1 LLKKKLRNLNFLR
14 HILSNGSRNMINK
27 TLKSHIQGLT
37 IFLVLLIV
45 FTACHKK
52 KKPFLLLPL
61 MDGGSGGSGSIFIPA
76 RGEIDDSFNSSGYQ
90 VLEVITGNHGFGQ
103 SLGIQSNGKILLGG
117 YCGNTAKDFCIVRFK
132 SDGSIDTNFGSSGK
146 VITNDG
152 DDDYALS
159 LKVLS
164 DDRIMLGGYC
174 DDNIGNNYF
183 CYARYGS
190 DGTYQTSG
198 YMSISASLSDYAMS
212 LVVESMEDK
221 FNPGKFLLGGY
232 CNDQFC
238 LARLDFSGSFDT
250 SFNSSGYV
258 IKNIPTASDIGRS
271 LALQSDGKILLGGT
285 CDNRFCIARF
295 NSDGSLDTVN
305 FGSPNGYVVQD
316 ISTGS
321 DNGNSLVLQPDGK
334 ILLGG
339 TCDNKFCVARFNS
352 DGSSDTTF
360 GTGGYFILD
369 IPSSNPDNARSLL
382 LQPDGKILLGGFCFT
397 GGIQKFC
404 IARIK

>member
-14 HILSNGSRNMINK
+14 HILSRGSRNMINK

-117 YCGNTAKDFCIVRFK
+117 YCYSGDPTYNKDFCIVRFN
-132 SDGSIDTNFGSSGK
+132 SDGSIDTDFGLSGK
-146 VITNDG
+146 VITNVRG
-152 DDDYALS
+152 DDNALS

-174 DDNIGNNYF
+174 DDNSDSNYF

-190 DGTYQTSG
+190 DGSYQTSDDVN
-198 YMSISASLSDYAMS
+198 ISNTGFDFATS
-212 LVVESMEDK
+212 LVVES
-221 FNPGKFLLGGY
+221 PAKFLLGGY
-232 CNDQFC
+232 CDADQFC
-238 LARLDFSGSFDT
+238 LARLNFSDISAG
-250 SFNSSGYV
+250 
-258 IKNIPTASDIGRS
+258 SDIGNS

-285 CDNRFCIARF
+285 CDNKFCIARF
-295 NSDGSLDTVN
+295 NSDGSLDTTS
-305 FGSPNGYVVQD
+305 FGSGNGYVVQD

-321 DNGNSLVLQPDGK
+321 DIGYSLAIQPDGK

-352 DGSSDTTF
+352 DGSLDTTF
-360 GTGGYFILD
+360 GTG
-369 IPSSNPDNARSLL
+369 
-382 LQPDGKILLGGFCFT
+382 
-397 GGIQKFC
+397 
-404 IARIK
+404 

>member
-117 YCGNTAKDFCIVRFK
+117 YCYSGDPTYNKDFCIVRFN
-132 SDGSIDTNFGSSGK
+132 SDGSIDTDFGLSGK
-146 VITNDG
+146 VITNVRG
-152 DDDYALS
+152 DDNALS

-174 DDNIGNNYF
+174 DDNSDSNYF

-190 DGTYQTSG
+190 DGSYQTSDDVN
-198 YMSISASLSDYAMS
+198 ISNTGFDFATS
-212 LVVESMEDK
+212 LVVES
-221 FNPGKFLLGGY
+221 PAKFLLGGY
-232 CNDQFC
+232 CDADQFC
-238 LARLDFSGSFDT
+238 LARLNFSGGVD
-250 SFNSSGYV
+250 
-258 IKNIPTASDIGRS
+258 
-271 LALQSDGKILLGGT
+271 
-285 CDNRFCIARF
+285 
-295 NSDGSLDTVN
+295 
-305 FGSPNGYVVQD
+305 GYVVQD

-321 DNGNSLVLQPDGK
+321 DIGYSLAIQPDGK

-352 DGSSDTTF
+352 DGSLDTTF
-360 GTGGYFILD
+360 GTG
-369 IPSSNPDNARSLL
+369 
-382 LQPDGKILLGGFCFT
+382 
-397 GGIQKFC
+397 
-404 IARIK
+404 

>member
-1 LLKKKLRNLNFLR
+1 
-14 HILSNGSRNMINK
+14 MINK
-27 TLKSHIQGLT
+27 TLKNHIQGLT

-90 VLEVITGNHGFGQ
+90 VLDVITGNHGFGR
-103 SLGIQSNGKILLGG
+103 SLGIQSNGKILLVG
-117 YCGNTAKDFCIVRFK
+117 YCGSPKDFCIVRFN
-132 SDGSIDTNFGSSGK
+132 SDGSIDTDFGSSGK
-146 VITNDG
+146 VITNVSNNDN
-152 DDDYALS
+152 ALS
-159 LKVLS
+159 LKVLP

-174 DDNIGNNYF
+174 DDNSGNFYF
-183 CYARYGS
+183 CYARYDS
-190 DGTYQTSG
+190 DGTNQTFG
-198 YMSISASLSDYAMS
+198 YVNNIGGPDSDYAMS
-212 LVVESMEDK
+212 LVVESMGDK
-221 FNPGKFLLGGY
+221 FNPGKFLLGGH

-238 LARLDFSGSFDT
+238 IARLDFSGSFDN

-258 IKNIPTASDIGRS
+258 IKDIPTTASDIGQS
-271 LALQSDGKILLGGT
+271 LVLQPDGKILLGGY
-285 CDNRFCIARF
+285 CDNKFCIARF
-295 NSDGSLDTVN
+295 NSNGSLDTAS
-305 FGSPNGYVVQD
+305 FGSGNGYVVQD

-321 DNGNSLVLQPDGK
+321 DIGNSLALQPDGK

-382 LQPDGKILLGGFCFT
+382 LQPDGKILLGGFCLT

-404 IARIK
+404 IARIR